1 MVWEGWRREVSPYP
15 DLRRLSADN
24 ARVSIWPEMAVEES
38 DQIEIL
44 LRISLG
50 RRDPEAGVCRDA
62 VLPGM
67 GRGVLD

>member
-1 MVWEGWRREVSPYP
+1 MSRRTRWVGH
-15 DLRRLSADN
+15 
-24 ARVSIWPEMAVEES
+24 VMQTVEES